1 MAGSTLFRSRLA
13 LVLSAI
19 TLTACGAPDAGTG
32 DAAGGDAPTLDRS
45 TDEAA
50 TGLAAAARKIL
61 EGAAR
66 AMDSEAVANVR
77 TVATRADVQSPTGSF
92 ETVVYSARDGRVR
105 MMQTTGFH
113 AGLSPSGDWILPS
126 AEEGRRPLPAE
137 IREVVI
143 GHELHMIFID
153 PESRYSDPVSLEPST
168 FADRPVLPVRVS
180 GQEGRAVLLYYD
192 GRDTLPVGM
201 RLETAVGEV
210 EVEVS
215 DWRVL
220 DGLWL
225 FWSAEFRDRS
235 GSFEY
240 VYREVR
246 LNEVL
251 DDEFFP
257 EGGSTQ
263 EP

>member
-1 MAGSTLFRSRLA
+1 MKRTVCRLW

-19 TLTACGAPDAGTG
+19 TLAGCDAPDAGTG
-32 DAAGGDAPTLDRS
+32 DGAGGEASALDPSR
-45 TDEAA
+45 DETA
-50 TGLAAAARKIL
+50 TGSAADARQVL
-61 EGAAR
+61 EGAVR
-66 AMDSEAVANVR
+66 AMGGGAVANVR
-77 TVATRADVQSPTGSF
+77 TVASRADVQSPGGSF
-92 ETVVYSARDGRVR
+92 ETVIYSARDGRVR

-126 AEEGRRPLPAE
+126 PEEGRRPLPAE

-153 PESRYSDPVSLEPST
+153 PESRYMDPVGLEPT
-168 FADRPVLPVRVS
+168 AFADRPVLPVRVK
-180 GQEGRAVLLYYD
+180 GEEGRNVLLYYD
-192 GRDTLPVGM
+192 ALDTLPVGM

-210 EVEVS
+210 EVEVE
-215 DWRVL
+215 DWRTFDDL
-220 DGLWL
+220 RL

-240 VYREVR
+240 AYRELR

>member
-1 MAGSTLFRSRLA
+1 MKQAACRLG

-19 TLTACGAPDAGTG
+19 TFASCGDPDAGTG
-32 DAAGGDAPTLDRS
+32 DATGAS
-45 TDEAA
+45 T
-50 TGLAAAARKIL
+50 AARQIL
-61 EGAAR
+61 EGATR
-66 AMDSEAVANVR
+66 AMGGEAVASVR
-77 TVATRADVQSPTGSF
+77 TVATRADVQSPGGSF
-92 ETVVYSARDGRVR
+92 ETVLYSARDGRVR

-153 PESRYSDPVSLEPST
+153 PESRYRDPAGLEPST
-168 FADRPVLPVRVS
+168 FAGKPVLPVRVL
-180 GQEGRAVLLYYD
+180 GEEGRAVVLYYD
-192 GRDTLPVGM
+192 ARDTLPVGM

-210 EVEVS
+210 EVEIG
-215 DWRVL
+215 DWRLL
-220 DGLWL
+220 DDLRL

-240 VYREVR
+240 AYRDLRV
-246 LNEVL
+246 NETS
-251 DDEFFP
+251 DDEFLSD
-257 EGGSTQ
+257 GGSTQ
-263 EP
+263 ER